1 MTMRPKILGGQM
13 EAKTNKINFFKKIYF
28 SICKI
33 KKYGELT
40 KEGLKRS
47 AYYIMDLIL
56 IISIIYSA
64 ILTLQMKKNANG
76 LQEYLEQNFP
86 DLTYQDN
93 TLTSEGEGRAVLDDK
108 LVKINFGGQLII
120 DTVTDYEALIDE
132 YKNSGEPT
140 ILLTAN
146 KYITINSQGN
156 IATYDYSEI
165 INTAE
170 TEEQTTI
177 GKDYFVSLFSN
188 ISYSYYFFGYFTGSL
203 IGFSIVIFIYNFIIS
218 GVIFVFCKIKKVKVK
233 FGEIY
238 SMGLYA
244 HTISVLGYFIINF
257 VPASVVAYIQLFTL
271 LLPIGYLAY
280 AVYVNKWVMP
290 ENFS

>member
-1 MTMRPKILGGQM
+1 M
-13 EAKTNKINFFKKIYF
+13 ETKSNNINFFKKIYF

-33 KKYGELT
+33 KKYGDLL

-56 IISIIYSA
+56 ICSIIYSA

-86 DLTYQDN
+86 DLTYQEN
-93 TLTSEGEGRAVLDDK
+93 TLTSEAEKRVVLDDK
-108 LVKINFGGQLII
+108 LVKVNFGGQLII

-132 YKNSGEPT
+132 YKETGEPT

-146 KYITINSQGN
+146 KYVTINSQGN
-156 IATYDYSEI
+156 VATYDYSEI
-165 INTAE
+165 IKQNTE
-170 TEEQTTI
+170 EEQTTI
-177 GKDYFVSLFSN
+177 GKEYFVSLLSN
-188 ISYSYYFFGYFTGSL
+188 ISYSYYFFGYFIGSI
-203 IGFSIVIFIYNFIIS
+203 IGTSIVIFAYNFIIS

-233 FGEIY
+233 FEEIY

-257 VPASVVAYIQLFTL
+257 VPSSVVAYIQLLTL
-271 LLPIGYLAY
+271 LVPIGYLAY
-280 AVYVNKWVMP
+280 AVYINKWAMP
-290 ENFS
+290 ENLS